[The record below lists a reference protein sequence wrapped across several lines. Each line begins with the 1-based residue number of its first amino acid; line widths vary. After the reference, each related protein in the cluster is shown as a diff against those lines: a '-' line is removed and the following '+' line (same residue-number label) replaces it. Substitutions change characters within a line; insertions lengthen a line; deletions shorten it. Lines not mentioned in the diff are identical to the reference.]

1 MVLEREFDIL
11 FILVRL
17 EIVFILLY
25 VIFMLNFNIVYLL
38 VLIFIRIV
46 DGELLLWL
54 LYWFMIF
61 DFVLGLK
68 VKVFFVVRVVK
79 YLLLK

>member
-1 MVLEREFDIL
+1 MVFDREFDIL

-79 YLLLK
+79 FLL

>member
-25 VIFMLNFNIVYLL
+25 DIFMLNFNIVYLL
-38 VLIFIRIV
+38 VSIFIRIV

-68 VKVFFVVRVVK
+68 VKVFFMVRVVK
-79 YLLLK
+79 FLL

>member
-25 VIFMLNFNIVYLL
+25 VIFMLNFNIVYLS
-38 VLIFIRIV
+38 VSIFIRIV

-79 YLLLK
+79 FLL

>member
-1 MVLEREFDIL
+1 MVFDREFDIL

-25 VIFMLNFNIVYLL
+25 DIFMLNFNIVYLL

-54 LYWFMIF
+54 LY
-61 DFVLGLK
+61 
-68 VKVFFVVRVVK
+68 
-79 YLLLK
+79 